1 MEAFPVLFGIA
12 RANDAFVAAHLEF
25 YGDSNQWNVSFA
37 RVTQDF
43 FAFFFFFF
51 FSQVLY

>member
-37 RVTQDF
+37 RVTH
-43 FAFFFFFF
+43 
-51 FSQVLY
+51 V